1 MFHRPTPVSCG
12 DSSYQHLFVGFSL
25 VEVHREKQMELNHLL
40 MSLFPDII
48 RSKKLRLYFDKKE
61 KIKETLNALMVFL
74 VVLLFTQ
81 SDEKT
86 FFTVILK
93 LTNIYVPLR

>member
-1 MFHRPTPVSCG
+1 M
-12 DSSYQHLFVGFSL
+12 
-25 VEVHREKQMELNHLL
+25 
-40 MSLFPDII
+40 
-48 RSKKLRLYFDKKE
+48 
-61 KIKETLNALMVFL
+61 KETLNALMVFL
-74 VVLLFTQ
+74 IVLLFTQ